1 MVDVEARTAASETPV
16 AETPSD
22 EAAGTETA
30 EAPAATGAPVDEAE
44 GAGTETAEAPAAAEA
59 AGDEAEAAAVG
70 ARGDDG
76 RRGPDDDA
84 AASAAAA
91 SAAAAS
97 AAAAPDGAGDADPLA
112 PVDGWDRPTTSFFN
126 RELSWLAFNARVL
139 RLAADPEV
147 PLLERVRFLA
157 IFSNNLDEFF
167 QVRVSGLDDRVAAG
181 ITEPDHDGRTAA
193 EQLEEIHRAVTRLC
207 AEQQELY
214 DARIRPALARAGI
227 QLLAWEDLDDAD
239 RAAMSDHFEQRVFPV
254 LTPLAV
260 DPGHPFPFI
269 SDLSVNLAVTMRD
282 PDDGSDR
289 FARVKVPNTLDRWIR
304 IGGDRFV
311 ALEEVIA
318 AHLDRLFPGMELR
331 EHHVFRVTRNADFTL
346 EDEEAEDLLAAV
358 EMELRRRRFQ
368 RVVRLE
374 VADTMSE
381 AIVDRLRRELDLDS
395 EAVFRIP
402 GPVDLGGLAPI
413 ADLDRADL
421 RWPEWRGITEPAL
434 APGEDES
441 ADFFGVLRA
450 GDVLVHHPYSSFSRS
465 VGELIHQASVDPAV
479 LAIKLTLYRT
489 AGDSPIIDSLVRAA
503 ERNKQVAVL
512 VELKARFDE
521 ATNIGWAK
529 RLEQAGAHVAY
540 GLVGLKIHTKTAM
553 IVREDPDGIRRYCHI
568 GTGNY
573 NHRTARV
580 YEDFGLLT
588 ADPEVGAEIAEL
600 FNFLTGYGRNISYRR
615 LIAAPH
621 QLRRRLV
628 ELIDAEIASG
638 RGRIIMKMNSI
649 VDPAMIEKLYE
660 ASGAGV
666 DIDLIVRGACC
677 LRPGVRG
684 LSERIRVRSVVGRYL
699 EHSRLY
705 HFANGDG
712 PGRPATYIGSADLMT
727 RNLDW
732 RVEVLVRVGDPA
744 VVGRVLEV
752 AEIALADDRLA
763 WVLDGDGTWTR
774 RRGPAGAD
782 THVRLQQIALARAR
796 A

>member
-1 MVDVEARTAASETPV
+1 MVDVEARTI
-16 AETPSD
+16 
-22 EAAGTETA
+22 ETA
-30 EAPAATGAPVDEAE
+30 APEPK
-44 GAGTETAEAPAAAEA
+44 PADASSP
-59 AGDEAEAAAVG
+59 
-70 ARGDDG
+70 ARPGSDG
-76 RRGPDDDA
+76 GRG
-84 AASAAAA
+84 
-91 SAAAAS
+91 
-97 AAAAPDGAGDADPLA
+97 PDGAGATERNAPDNPDGGPLA

-157 IFSNNLDEFF
+157 IFSSNLDEFF

-193 EQLEEIHRAVTRLC
+193 EQLEQIHQVVTRLC

-214 DARIRPALARAGI
+214 DTQIRPALARSGVC
-227 QLLAWEDLDDAD
+227 LLAWDDLDATD
-239 RAAMSDHFEQRVFPV
+239 RAAMRDHFEQRVFPV

-282 PDDGSDR
+282 PDDGADR
-289 FARVKVPNTLDRWIR
+289 FARVKVPNTLHRWVR
-304 IGGDRFV
+304 IGDRPRFV

-381 AIVDRLRRELDLDS
+381 AIVDRLRRELDLDG

-402 GPVDLGGLAPI
+402 GPVDLGGLAAI

-441 ADFFGVLRA
+441 ADFFRVLRA

-489 AGDSPIIDSLVRAA
+489 AGDSPIIDALVQAA

-615 LIAAPH
+615 LIVAPH
-621 QLRRRLV
+621 QFRRRLV

-638 RGRIIMKMNSI
+638 RGRIVMKMNSI
-649 VDPAMIEKLYE
+649 VDSAMIEKLYE
-660 ASGAGV
+660 ASQAGV

-677 LRPGVRG
+677 LRPGVKG

-744 VVGRVLEV
+744 VAGRVLEV
-752 AEIALADDRLA
+752 AEIAMADDRLA
-763 WVLDGDGTWTR
+763 WTLDGDGTWTR
-774 RRGPAGAD
+774 RRGPAGVD
-782 THVRLQQIALARAR
+782 THIRLQQIARAR
-796 A
+796 TRT

>member
-1 MVDVEARTAASETPV
+1 MVDVEARTTQTA
-16 AETPSD
+16 AETK
-22 EAAGTETA
+22 
-30 EAPAATGAPVDEAE
+30 
-44 GAGTETAEAPAAAEA
+44 PAAADA
-59 AGDEAEAAAVG
+59 AGPNPG
-70 ARGDDG
+70 
-76 RRGPDDDA
+76 
-84 AASAAAA
+84 
-91 SAAAAS
+91 
-97 AAAAPDGAGDADPLA
+97 PDGAPGPAGAGGADGGLLA

-193 EQLEEIHRAVTRLC
+193 EQLEQIHQVVTRLC

-214 DARIRPALARAGI
+214 DTRIRPALARAGVH
-227 QLLAWEDLDDAD
+227 LLSWDDLDDAD
-239 RAAMSDHFEQRVFPV
+239 RAAMREHFEQRVFPV

-269 SDLSVNLAVTMRD
+269 SDLSVNLAVMMRD
-282 PDDGSDR
+282 PDDGADR
-289 FARVKVPNTLDRWIR
+289 FARVKVPDTLNRWVR
-304 IGGDRFV
+304 IGDRPRFV

-374 VADTMSE
+374 VADAMSE
-381 AIVDRLRRELDLDS
+381 SIVGKLRRELDLDG

-402 GPVDLGGLAPI
+402 GPVDLGGLAAI

-489 AGDSPIIDSLVRAA
+489 AGDSPIIDALVKAA
-503 ERNKQVAVL
+503 ERSKQVAVL

-588 ADPEVGAEIAEL
+588 ADPEVGAEIAEM
-600 FNFLTGYGRNISYRR
+600 FNFLTGYGRNISYRQ
-615 LIAAPH
+615 LIVAPH

-649 VDPAMIEKLYE
+649 VDPAMITKLYE
-660 ASGAGV
+660 ASQAGV

-677 LRPGVRG
+677 LRPGVKG

-712 PGRPATYIGSADLMT
+712 PGRAATYIGSADLMT

-732 RVEVLVRVGDPA
+732 RVEVLVRVSAPA

-763 WVLDGDGTWTR
+763 WTLDGDGTWTR

-782 THVRLQQIALARAR
+782 THVRLQQIARARAR

>member
-1 MVDVEARTAASETPV
+1 MVDVEARTTQ
-16 AETPSD
+16 T
-22 EAAGTETA
+22 
-30 EAPAATGAPVDEAE
+30 
-44 GAGTETAEAPAAAEA
+44 AAAETKP
-59 AGDEAEAAAVG
+59 AGADSPPVG
-70 ARGDDG
+70 PNP
-76 RRGPDDDA
+76 GPDG
-84 AASAAAA
+84 
-91 SAAAAS
+91 
-97 AAAAPDGAGDADPLA
+97 APGPARAGDADGGLLA

-193 EQLEEIHRAVTRLC
+193 EQLEQIHQVVTRLC

-214 DARIRPALARAGI
+214 DTRIRPALARAGVH
-227 QLLAWEDLDDAD
+227 LLSWDDLDDAD
-239 RAAMSDHFEQRVFPV
+239 RSAMREHFEQRVFPV

-269 SDLSVNLAVTMRD
+269 SDLSVNLAVMMRD
-282 PDDGSDR
+282 PDDGADR
-289 FARVKVPNTLDRWIR
+289 FARVKVPDTLNRWVR
-304 IGGDRFV
+304 IGDRPRFV

-374 VADTMSE
+374 VADAMSE
-381 AIVDRLRRELDLDS
+381 SIVGRLRRELDLDG

-402 GPVDLGGLAPI
+402 GPVDLGGLAAI

-489 AGDSPIIDSLVRAA
+489 AGDSPIIDALVKAA
-503 ERNKQVAVL
+503 ERSKQVAVL

-588 ADPEVGAEIAEL
+588 ADPEVGAEIAEM
-600 FNFLTGYGRNISYRR
+600 FNFLTGYGRNISYRQ
-615 LIAAPH
+615 LIVAPH

-649 VDPAMIEKLYE
+649 VDPAMITKLYE
-660 ASGAGV
+660 ASQAGV

-677 LRPGVRG
+677 LRPGVKG

-712 PGRPATYIGSADLMT
+712 PGRAATYIGSADLMT

-732 RVEVLVRVGDPA
+732 RVEVLVRVSAPV

-763 WVLDGDGTWTR
+763 WTLDGDGTWTR

>member
-1 MVDVEARTAASETPV
+1 MVDVEARTTEIAAPETKPADADDDSSPV
-16 AETPSD
+16 RPGSD
-22 EAAGTETA
+22 G
-30 EAPAATGAPVDEAE
+30 G
-44 GAGTETAEAPAAAEA
+44 
-59 AGDEAEAAAVG
+59 
-70 ARGDDG
+70 
-76 RRGPDDDA
+76 RGPDG
-84 AASAAAA
+84 ASAAEQ
-91 SAAAAS
+91 SG
-97 AAAAPDGAGDADPLA
+97 PDNLDGTPLA
-112 PVDGWDRPTTSFFN
+112 PVDGWDRPTTDFFN

-157 IFSNNLDEFF
+157 IFSSNLDEFF

-193 EQLEEIHRAVTRLC
+193 EQLEQIHQVVTRLC

-214 DARIRPALARAGI
+214 DTQIRPALARAGVC
-227 QLLAWEDLDDAD
+227 LLAWDDLDATD
-239 RAAMSDHFEQRVFPV
+239 RAAMGDHFEQRVFPV

-282 PDDGSDR
+282 PDDGADR
-289 FARVKVPNTLDRWIR
+289 FARVKVPNTLNRWVR
-304 IGGDRFV
+304 IGDRPRFV
-311 ALEEVIA
+311 ALEDVIA

-381 AIVDRLRRELDLDS
+381 AIVDRLRRELDLDG

-402 GPVDLGGLAPI
+402 GPVDLGGLAAI

-441 ADFFGVLRA
+441 ADFFRVLRA

-489 AGDSPIIDSLVRAA
+489 AGDSPIIDALVQAA

-615 LIAAPH
+615 LIVAPH
-621 QLRRRLV
+621 QFRRRLV

-638 RGRIIMKMNSI
+638 RGRIVMKMNSI
-649 VDPAMIEKLYE
+649 VDSAMIEKLYE
-660 ASGAGV
+660 ASQAGV

-677 LRPGVRG
+677 LRPGVKG

-744 VVGRVLEV
+744 VAGRVLEV
-752 AEIALADDRLA
+752 AEIAMADDRLA
-763 WVLDGDGTWTR
+763 WTLDGDGTWTR
-774 RRGPAGAD
+774 RRGPAGVD
-782 THVRLQQIALARAR
+782 THIRLQQIARAR
-796 A
+796 TRA

>member
-1 MVDVEARTAASETPV
+1 MVDVETRT
-16 AETPSD
+16 
-22 EAAGTETA
+22 TETA
-30 EAPAATGAPVDEAE
+30 APETKPAGVGAPDPADSGPARPGSDE
-44 GAGTETAEAPAAAEA
+44 G
-59 AGDEAEAAAVG
+59 
-70 ARGDDG
+70 RG
-76 RRGPDDDA
+76 
-84 AASAAAA
+84 
-91 SAAAAS
+91 
-97 AAAAPDGAGDADPLA
+97 PDGAGAAGQSASDAPDGGPPA
-112 PVDGWDRPTTSFFN
+112 PVDGWDRPTTDFFN

-157 IFSNNLDEFF
+157 IFSSNLDEFF

-193 EQLEEIHRAVTRLC
+193 EQLEQIHRVVTQLC

-214 DARIRPALARAGI
+214 DTQIRPALAQAGVC
-227 QLLAWEDLDDAD
+227 LLAWDDLDDAD
-239 RAAMSDHFEQRVFPV
+239 RAAMRDHFEQRVFPV

-282 PDDGSDR
+282 PGDGADR
-289 FARVKVPNTLDRWIR
+289 FARVKVPNTLNRWVR
-304 IGGDRFV
+304 IGDRPRFV
-311 ALEEVIA
+311 ALEDVIA

-374 VADTMSE
+374 VDDTMSE
-381 AIVDRLRRELDLDS
+381 AIVDRLRRELDLDG

-402 GPVDLGGLAPI
+402 GPVDLGGLAAI

-421 RWPEWRGITEPAL
+421 HWPEWRGITEPAL
-434 APGEDES
+434 TPGEDES
-441 ADFFGVLRA
+441 ADFFRVLRT

-489 AGDSPIIDSLVRAA
+489 AGDSPIIDALVQAA

-600 FNFLTGYGRNISYRR
+600 FNFLTGYGRNISYER
-615 LIAAPH
+615 LIVAPH
-621 QLRRRLV
+621 QFRHRLV

-638 RGRIIMKMNSI
+638 RGRIVMKMNSI
-649 VDPAMIEKLYE
+649 VDSAMIEKLYE
-660 ASGAGV
+660 ASQAGV

-677 LRPGVRG
+677 LRPGVKG

-744 VVGRVLEV
+744 VAGRVLEV

-763 WVLDGDGTWTR
+763 WTLDGDGTWTR
-774 RRGPAGAD
+774 RCGPAGVD

-796 A
+796 T